1 MQQVAVGD
9 IEICAD
15 ELGDRSGAP
24 LLLIHG
30 LAGQLISWDDEL
42 CALFGAAGYRVL
54 RYDNRDAGK
63 STIVDA
69 PRFRP
74 DARRSVNRD
83 AATYTLDDLADDAA
97 GLLKA
102 LDIDAAH
109 VLGASMGAMIG
120 QTLAVRHPA
129 KVMSLS
135 SIMGST
141 GAPDVGLPSEAAAA
155 VLVRAPA
162 KDRQGFIDGELANM
176 GIFGS
181 RGALVDDAWRRRRY
195 GRLFDRGLQPRG
207 TGRNLMAIFA
217 SGDRTEALA
226 SIVAPTLVIHG
237 DADTLIDMSGGE
249 ATARAIPGAELMIIH
264 DMGHELPPAL
274 WPGVVEAVTA
284 NASRAVPGSGA
295 QIAKGT
301 R

>member
-1 MQQVAVGD
+1 MQPVAVGD

-15 ELGDRSGAP
+15 ELGDPAGSP

-30 LAGQLISWDDEL
+30 LAGQLISWDEDL
-42 CALFGAAGYRVL
+42 CAMFGAEGFRVV

-74 DARRSVNRD
+74 DARRSANRD

-97 GLLKA
+97 GLLDA
-102 LDIDAAH
+102 LGIAAAH

-120 QTLAVRHPA
+120 QTLAVRHRD
-129 KVMSLS
+129 KVKSLCS
-135 SIMGST
+135 MMGST
-141 GAPDVGLPSEAAAA
+141 GAPDVGLPSAAAGE

-162 KDRQGFIDGELANM
+162 KDRPGFVDAELSNM
-176 GIFGS
+176 DIFGS
-181 RGALVDDAWRRRRY
+181 RGALVDQAWRRRHY

-237 DADTLIDMSGGE
+237 DADTLIDMSGGK
-249 ATARAIPGAELMIIH
+249 ATAGAIPGAELMIIH

-274 WPGVVEAVTA
+274 WPAVVEAVTA
-284 NASRAVPGSGA
+284 NASRAEPGLGA
-295 QIAKGT
+295 HITKGT